1 MPTPSARVRAIKQD
15 YQSNPE
21 TWGGVINDAVV
32 ERLDEARGQW
42 VTKALVGNVSL
53 DVQNYIVDE
62 ARAPMLRFTG
72 AGPFTV
78 TVPAVSYWYIVRNDC
93 SADLTMVPLAG
104 TGAVIRAGR
113 TAIWT
118 TNGTIAYVL
127 DPRLNEL
134 RVPNANVDMGSQK
147 AVSMAAVTAATDG
160 ATLSNTVAQFA
171 APAAALAMN
180 NQKITGLGLATVATD
195 AASLANKVHDFATP
209 TANFAM
215 GGFRITGLGAGTSA
229 TDAASLSNRL
239 DQFAAPTSPVSMGS
253 QVVTNVATP
262 SAGTDA
268 ANRAFVQSEIAAA
281 ATINLP
287 SVTGN
292 AGRYLTNNGTV
303 ASWGIISTDEFAI
316 HALG

>member
-1 MPTPSARVRAIKQD
+1 MTATATTRVRAIKQA
-15 YQSNPE
+15 YQSNDE
-21 TWGGVINDAVV
+21 TWGGVLNDGALD
-32 ERLDEARGQW
+32 RLDDARGQW
-42 VTKALVGNVSL
+42 VTKALVGNYTL
-53 DVQNYIVDE
+53 DVQNFIQDE

-72 AGPFTV
+72 TGPFTV
-78 TVPAVSYWYIVRNDC
+78 TVPAVSFWYIVRNDC
-93 SADLTMVPLAG
+93 TNDLTVTPSGG

-118 TNGTIAYVL
+118 SDGTLSYVL

-134 RVPNANVDMGSQK
+134 RAPNASVDMGSQK
-147 AVSMAAVTAATDG
+147 AVSMAAGTAATDG

-180 NQKITGLGLATVATD
+180 NQKITNQADPTNAQDGATKAYVD
-195 AASLANKVHDFATP
+195 A
-209 TANFAM
+209 
-215 GGFRITGLGAGTSA
+215 R
-229 TDAASLSNRL
+229 RL
-239 DQFAAPTSPVSMGS
+239 DQLVAPTAPVSMGA
-253 QVVTNVATP
+253 QLVTNVATP

-268 ANRAFVQSEIAAA
+268 ANRNFVQSEIAAV

-303 ASWGIISTDEFAI
+303 ASWGIIDEFAI

>member
-1 MPTPSARVRAIKQD
+1 MTATATTRVRAIKQA
-15 YQSNPE
+15 YQSNDE
-21 TWGGVINDAVV
+21 TWGGVLNDGALD
-32 ERLDEARGQW
+32 RLDDARGQW
-42 VTKALVGNVSL
+42 VTKALTGNYTL
-53 DVQNYIVDE
+53 DVQNFIQDE

-72 AGPFTV
+72 TGPFTV
-78 TVPAVSYWYIVRNDC
+78 TVPAVSFWYIVRNDC
-93 SADLTMVPLAG
+93 TNDLTVTPSGG

-118 TNGTIAYVL
+118 SDGTLSYVL

-134 RVPNANVDMGSQK
+134 RAPNASVDMGSQK
-147 AVSMAAVTAATDG
+147 AVSMAAGTAATDG

-195 AASLANKVHDFATP
+195 AASLANRVHDFAAP

-215 GGFRITGLGAGTSA
+215 GGFKITGLGAGTSA

-239 DQFAAPTSPVSMGS
+239 DQFAAPTAPVSMGS
-253 QVVTNVATP
+253 QLVTNVATP
-262 SAGTDA
+262 TAGTDA
-268 ANRAFVQSEIAAA
+268 VNRNFVQSELAAV
-281 ATINLP
+281 ATLNLP
-287 SVTGN
+287 SVTGQ

-303 ASWGIISTDEFAI
+303 ASWGIIDEFAI